1 MTKDQRGSNVDDI
14 DIDCLKQHYDNSTFR
29 NSSLIN
35 DTTIAAEGRVES
47 KYQIGSD
54 MKVNTSLH
62 EERLI
67 RYIKK
72 LKVDVHTELT
82 VY

>member
-14 DIDCLKQHYDNSTFR
+14 DIDCLKQHYDNTFR

-47 KYQIGSD
+47 KY
-54 MKVNTSLH
+54 
-62 EERLI
+62 
-67 RYIKK
+67 
-72 LKVDVHTELT
+72 
-82 VY
+82 